1 MRSIVPVLLILAV
14 SAMCV
19 DAKSRRST
27 SRSGSG
33 KTAVSATAK
42 NSKGKAAKAAKGK
55 SRKRVQSARRSAPRQ
70 SAPTPERYREIQQ
83 ALADKG
89 FLTGEVNGVWG
100 ADSVEAL
107 KRFQAAQNLSPD
119 GKLGALSLIALGLG
133 PKREP
138 IAQFSAKPETRP

>member
-1 MRSIVPVLLILAV
+1 MKSIVPILLILSV
-14 SAMCV
+14 SAVCV

-27 SRSGSG
+27 SSAGSG
-33 KTAVSATAK
+33 KAAVSASSKSKSTKSAK
-42 NSKGKAAKAAKGK
+42 SK

-70 SAPTPERYREIQQ
+70 SAPTPERYMEIQQ

-89 FLTGEVNGVWG
+89 YFNGEVNGVWG
-100 ADSVEAL
+100 SESVEAL
-107 KRFQAAQNLSPD
+107 KNFQSAHKLSPD

-138 IAQFSAKPETRP
+138 IAQFSAKPETNP